1 MDVNKINTRLLIYLV
16 LLVSLLFFS
25 QIFSERFADENVT
38 AYISNAINGILALEI
53 FFGLNRLEGALFFK
67 LFWPIYFLRLGVFIL
82 HAFVYALL
90 NRDVMFS
97 FFVSFLV
104 YYFTWLFADIYVLM
118 HVNDKKK

>member
-1 MDVNKINTRLLIYLV
+1 MNVNNFRTRLLIYIV

-25 QIFSERFADENVT
+25 QILSERFAQENMT

-53 FFGLNRLEGALFFK
+53 FFGLNRLDGALFFK
-67 LFWPIYFLRLGVFIL
+67 LFWPIYLMRLGVFIV
-82 HAFVYALL
+82 FTFIYALL
-90 NRDVMFS
+90 NREVMFS

-118 HVNDKKK
+118 HVDDKNK